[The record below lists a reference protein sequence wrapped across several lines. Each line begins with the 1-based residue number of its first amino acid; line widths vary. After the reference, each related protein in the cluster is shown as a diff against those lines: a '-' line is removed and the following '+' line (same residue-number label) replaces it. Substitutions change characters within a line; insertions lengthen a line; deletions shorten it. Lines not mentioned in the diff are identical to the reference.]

1 MMHAPR
7 RVVAAGLALAA
18 LAAGAAAAKEPVY
31 PVIKGYG
38 GVTQSPDAAHRPDAR
53 LDYKVVFNIT
63 RAAPG
68 EGAPNVSLSKV
79 ARFLNLLGE
88 DGIRPAPG
96 NVVPVVHADATP
108 MVLSAEAYAKRFSG
122 RTNPDAELIGLL
134 KAAGAQVHVCAQ
146 ALAGKGYDP
155 SEVSADV
162 IIDDSALITLSN
174 LQLKG
179 YALIPD

>member
-1 MMHAPR
+1 MKRLLLASLLLTGT
-7 RVVAAGLALAA
+7 AQAQTEEAGR
-18 LAAGAAAAKEPVY
+18 VY
-31 PVIKGYG
+31 PVIRGYG
-38 GVTQSPDAAHRPDAR
+38 GVKPTPNGANRPDPS
-53 LDYKVVFNIT
+53 LSYKVVFNIT
-63 RAAPG
+63 KAAPK

-88 DGIRPAPG
+88 DRIAVKPG
-96 NVVPVVHADATP
+96 DVVPIVQHDATSI
-108 MVLSAEAYAKRFSG
+108 VLSDKAYAARFG
-122 RTNPDAELIGLL
+122 GKANPDAELIAKL

-146 ALAGKGYDP
+146 ALAGKGFDP

-162 IIDDSALITLSN
+162 VIDDSALMTLSN

>member
-1 MMHAPR
+1 MIRPYR
-7 RVVAAGLALAA
+7 YLPLAA
-18 LAAGAAAAKEPVY
+18 ALLATAAPAQDRVF
-31 PVIKGYG
+31 PVIAGYG
-38 GVTQSPDAAHRPDAR
+38 GVLPSPTAANRPDPK

-63 RAAPG
+63 KAAPKD
-68 EGAPNVSLSKV
+68 GAQNVSLSKV

-88 DGIRPAPG
+88 DGIRLSPG
-96 NVVPVVHADATP
+96 KVVPIVQHDATP
-108 MVLSAEAYAKRFSG
+108 IVLSDKAYAARFGG
-122 RTNPDAELIGLL
+122 RANPDAELIAKL

-146 ALAGKGYDP
+146 ALAGRGYDV

-162 IIDDSALITLSN
+162 VVDDSALTTLAN